1 MSNIKQSLSQGFV
14 YRVIKF
20 NAEDWLKLYNGMNLE
35 LRCNVKI
42 DFENIFLRWWLIQF
56 VEKLWEMW
64 ENIEISS
71 L

>member
-42 DFENIFLRWWLIQF
+42 DFENICLR
-56 VEKLWEMW
+56 
-64 ENIEISS
+64 
-71 L
+71 